1 MNIARP
7 MYWARWLLLPTALL
21 AVVIVIPFAC
31 AWFKEFASN
40 SCALEYWYW
49 EPFWFDVSVSMACAM
64 AWVLVVVGIAPS
76 RRLLIAAASI
86 FPGAWLAWFIIGE
99 STLRVEGVGIGSF
112 YATRVPT
119 YLAWWMALAT
129 VAALWL
135 LSKHR
140 KQRTVTCIPGSR
152 VVGFGTLALATV
164 LFSVVVLPATL
175 VFWQFTVYYGTQRMI
190 EKGDEGE
197 TVRRVIRLHRIPLYD
212 LDWTLPRAIA
222 RVPFAY
228 KAYCTLVCCPTCK
241 GHWLTPFL
249 LAARHGKV
257 NLLDKIVE
265 LRGSVEYGGDKGAT
279 VLNQALISKNPDVV
293 RHLLSEGA
301 DVRAEMQLPAG
312 SALHRAVLMDSPPAV
327 IEVLREAGGDL
338 NAIDLRGWTPLDWA
352 RVWNTNA
359 VPFLLSIG
367 ARGGTN
373 HTAELPV
380 RNELK
385 KTTEDH
391 NQAPEDAARKLADP
405 QR

>member
-1 MNIARP
+1 
-7 MYWARWLLLPTALL
+7 
-21 AVVIVIPFAC
+21 
-31 AWFKEFASN
+31 
-40 SCALEYWYW
+40 
-49 EPFWFDVSVSMACAM
+49 M

-391 NQAPEDAARKLADP
+391 NQAPEDTARKLADP